1 MFKKKHDVNCAYCK
15 FGYILTNESDCI
27 CDKYGLIERKD
38 KCSKFIYEPLK
49 RIPSPPATIEEY
61 SEKYRPG
68 YCDSAIYQAG
78 ERSRGYGPVCPGYW
92 LQDPD
97 PAPYGFEE
105 DKGRISSRSSTV

>member
-61 SEKYRPG
+61 SENDFK
-68 YCDSAIYQAG
+68 
-78 ERSRGYGPVCPGYW
+78 
-92 LQDPD
+92 
-97 PAPYGFEE
+97 
-105 DKGRISSRSSTV
+105 IS